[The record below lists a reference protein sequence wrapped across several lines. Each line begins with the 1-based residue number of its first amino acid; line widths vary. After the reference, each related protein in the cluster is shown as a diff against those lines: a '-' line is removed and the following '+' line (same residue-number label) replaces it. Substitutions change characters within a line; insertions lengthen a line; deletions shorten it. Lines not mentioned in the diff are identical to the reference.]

1 MATRKLVIVTIF
13 CQLLILLL
21 GSTVSIDAAAIK
33 QAVPDTTT
41 DSLSTSLNATE
52 TATTIDNKK
61 VPKVTETAIKPN
73 TKGKKKPNKNAP
85 VPIRTSTSAL
95 TPTPAVNTTGTSTQI
110 AVINTSTTIISS
122 STGKLPKSKSTS
134 TLAASTSKLSTDAT
148 SSVDVSTRTVVEKNP
163 SYVTDVNVV
172 VVKKPGDGGNQEQYS
187 EDNFNG
193 GSRKTVYTTGLMTA
207 LSNFLKWNINL
218 STKEQSLSSSVL
230 ADPKPNAF
238 RTPGPSGLCKEKGE
252 LKKLGLRES
261 NGTQIRTGFC
271 SSQIQGEVPNVS
283 KMTSTIIVFPKNAGT
298 VIAGKNFTAVVKVKN
313 LATGQ
318 FSDPVDDYYD
328 RPQQLNNKGVILG
341 HSHISIQK
349 LNGNNVPDATVFAF
363 FKGLNLP
370 AEGGA
375 LTQVVSLPAPGLY
388 RMCTMSSS
396 FTHQPVVMPVAQ
408 RGPQDDCI
416 RFRAIRKR

>member
-207 LSNFLKWNINL
+207 LS
-218 STKEQSLSSSVL
+218 V
-230 ADPKPNAF
+230 
-238 RTPGPSGLCKEKGE
+238 
-252 LKKLGLRES
+252 
-261 NGTQIRTGFC
+261 
-271 SSQIQGEVPNVS
+271 
-283 KMTSTIIVFPKNAGT
+283 
-298 VIAGKNFTAVVKVKN
+298 VI
-313 LATGQ
+313 
-318 FSDPVDDYYD
+318 
-328 RPQQLNNKGVILG
+328 
-341 HSHISIQK
+341 
-349 LNGNNVPDATVFAF
+349 
-363 FKGLNLP
+363 
-370 AEGGA
+370 
-375 LTQVVSLPAPGLY
+375 VSLVFVL
-388 RMCTMSSS
+388 
-396 FTHQPVVMPVAQ
+396 
-408 RGPQDDCI
+408 
-416 RFRAIRKR
+416 

>member
-218 STKEQSLSSSVL
+218 STKEQ
-230 ADPKPNAF
+230 